1 MNRLNTV
8 TPLAAILM
16 FVAGCG
22 GGSSSAPAP
31 APAPAAPIPVSVDS
45 PGQPYRAAEAFTS
58 GGAVNTGAYLSGF
71 GAPGARAIFTV
82 RAGSAGNYTV
92 NLNFANANANN
103 RSLTIYVNGILAGPT
118 VLAPSGGATAWA
130 NKTDTLALR
139 AGLNTITYRYDAS
152 DSGGVN
158 LNYIGVDNGLPMAVR
173 GATLAYQ
180 EYEAEDGATNGDIAT
195 ASTDYR
201 SVEAQSSG
209 RRLVALNRTG
219 AYVEWVAAKAA
230 NALVVRYNMPD
241 AAAGGGLDA
250 TLSLY
255 VDGVKARSLDLS
267 SRYAWN
273 YGPFPY
279 ADNPA
284 SGQATHYYDESRFA
298 GLSIPAGARVRLQ
311 KDGADSAAYYKI
323 DLVDLEQADDPYT
336 MPANFVDVRSYGA
349 LADDQGDDMA
359 AFTSA
364 IAAAKAAGKGVWV
377 PPGTFIL
384 SGRPDLSDVQLRGAG
399 MWHTTLH
406 GINGKGGFR
415 GRGNNITVA
424 DLTLTSDALVRKDAD
439 DNPGFEGDFGSG
451 SLIQNVWIE
460 HMKVGL
466 WLGASNDGLYIVNGR
481 IRDTWA
487 DGINFSGGVR
497 NSTASH
503 ISLRNTGDDA
513 LAMWSNGAANVGN
526 SFRYNTVQL
535 PTLANAFALYGG
547 QDNKIL
553 DNVASDTVVSAAGIA
568 LSTRFSPTPF
578 AGTTQVRRNSLTR
591 CGGFDPGWNT
601 TFGALWIYAEGM
613 PINAPIVID
622 TLDLNDSTYD
632 GILFSYNQAITG
644 LTLNNVTINGA
655 GGFGLNFA
663 ATGEA
668 TFSNV
673 TVSNAALGGLNN
685 PTHFTLTRGAGNS
698 GW

>member
-1 MNRLNTV
+1 MKQFNTV
-8 TPLAAILM
+8 AAALM
-16 FVAGCG
+16 LLAGCG
-22 GGSSSAPAP
+22 GGSGGA
-31 APAPAAPIPVSVDS
+31 AAPVALPVPPPISIDS
-45 PGQPYRAAEAFTS
+45 PGLPYRAGEAFTS
-58 GGAVNTGAYLSGF
+58 GGAVNTGSYLSGF
-71 GAPGARAIFTV
+71 TVPGARAIFTV
-82 RAGSAGNYTV
+82 LAGSAGTHAL
-92 NLNFANANANN
+92 NLNFANANPDN
-103 RSLTIYVNGILAGPT
+103 RSLTVYVNGILAGPT
-118 VLAPSGGATAWA
+118 VLAPTGGATSWA
-130 NKTDTLALR
+130 NKTENLTLR
-139 AGLNTITYRYDAS
+139 AGLNTISCRYDAG

-158 LNYIGVDNGLPMAVR
+158 LNYVGVDNGLPTAAR

-201 SVEAQSSG
+201 TVEAQSSG
-209 RRLVALNRTG
+209 RRLVSLDRTG

-230 NALVVRYNMPD
+230 NALVVRYNLPD
-241 AAAGGGLDA
+241 AVAGGGINA
-250 TLSLY
+250 PLSLY
-255 VDGVKARSLDLS
+255 VDGVKVRSLDLS

-279 ADNPA
+279 SDSPA
-284 SGQATHYYDESRFA
+284 GGQATHYYDESRFA
-298 GLSIPAGARVRLQ
+298 GLAIPAGARVRLQ
-311 KDGADSAAYYKI
+311 KDGGDSATYYKI
-323 DLVDLEQADDPYT
+323 DLIDLEQVDDPYP
-336 MPANFVDVRSYGA
+336 MPANFIDVRSYGA
-349 LADDQGDDMA
+349 VADDQGDDMA

-364 IAAAKAAGKGVWV
+364 IGAARAAGKGVWI

-384 SGRPDLSDVQLRGAG
+384 SGRPELGEVQLRGAG

-406 GINGKGGFR
+406 GINGKGGLL

-460 HMKVGL
+460 HMKVGV
-466 WLGASNDGLYIVNGR
+466 WLGSGNDGLFIVNSR

-497 NSTASH
+497 NTTASH
-503 ISLRNTGDDA
+503 VSLRNTGDDA
-513 LAMWSNGAANVGN
+513 MAMWSHGAANVAN
-526 SFRYNTVQL
+526 SFRYNTVQV

-547 QDNKIL
+547 QANKIL
-553 DNVASDTVVSAAGIA
+553 DNIGSDTVVSAAGIA
-568 LSTRFSPTPF
+568 ISTRFSPTPF
-578 AGTTQVRRNSLTR
+578 AGTTEVRRNTLTR
-591 CGGFDPGWNT
+591 TGGFDPGWNT

-622 TLDLNDSTYD
+622 TLELNNSNYD
-632 GILFSYNQAITG
+632 GVLFSYNQAITK
-644 LTLNNVTINGA
+644 LTMNNVTINGA
-655 GGFGLNFA
+655 GGYGLNFA
-663 ATGEA
+663 ASGEA

-673 TVSNAALGGLNN
+673 MVSNAIQGALNN
-685 PTHFTLTRGAGNS
+685 PTHFTITRGAGNS